1 MKIPRILGLI
11 VVIYS
16 LAIIMPAGQITP
28 AQAESKAIYGEPIP
42 LGQGIVRSLAVL
54 DDRDVPVSIGISL
67 TREVFSTLPAGPAPS
82 EVMLDMPAK
91 VSVPPFNH
99 FTVDWNPLGHEPPGV
114 YDVPHFDFHFYLIPQ
129 HEREKISAKD
139 KARFAKAPPARYLP
153 ADYVATPGGVPKMG
167 AHWVDRTSPEFHGKP
182 FTSTFI
188 YGTYDGAVTF
198 YEPMMSSAF
207 LEGTRDYSAEI
218 KQPASYA
225 RKGYHPVTYRVVYK
239 EQEGEYWILLDGL
252 TSN

>member
-1 MKIPRILGLI
+1 MKILRISGLIAVVLGL
-11 VVIYS
+11 
-16 LAIIMPAGQITP
+16 AMAAPAGQIP
-28 AQAESKAIYGEPIP
+28 NAQAGTETLYGDSKP

-54 DDRDVPVSIGISL
+54 DDRGVPVSIGISL
-67 TREVFSTLPAGPAPS
+67 SKEVFSTLPAGPAPS
-82 EVMLDMPAK
+82 EVMLDMPEK
-91 VSVPPFNH
+91 VSVPPFDH
-99 FTVDWNPLGHEPPGV
+99 FTVDWNPLGHEPPGI
-114 YDVPHFDFHFYLIPQ
+114 YDVPHFDFHFYLIPSR
-129 HEREKISAKD
+129 ERVKISAKD
-139 KARFAKAPPARYLP
+139 KARFAKAPPSRYLP

-207 LEGTRDYSAEI
+207 LGGTRDYSAEI
-218 KQPASYA
+218 KQPAAYA

-239 EQEGEYWILLDGL
+239 EQEGEYLILLDGL
-252 TSN
+252 TPN